1 MKKLL
6 LIASALLAFS
16 FFGCTPTTNPDT
28 GKSDVVTSTPDDSTG
43 GEETP
48 TPEPIDDLEIS
59 LAKANWGWGYNSE
72 SENASD
78 GSLLI
83 TLTGANG
90 AGSFGYN
97 PGADWSKYNT
107 LVVELGDSTKW
118 NGSTWAQTSI
128 KDHEGKDAKA
138 LNKGF
143 DVSKEA
149 QTLEVDLTA
158 GELVLTNINQISVQS
173 EKVGTVIH
181 VVKCYLTNK

>member
-28 GKSDVVTSTPDDSTG
+28 GKSDVSTPA
-43 GEETP
+43 
-48 TPEPIDDLEIS
+48 PEPIDDLEIS
-59 LAKANWGWGYNSE
+59 LDKANWGWGYYS
-72 SENASD
+72 SAENASD

-83 TLTGANG
+83 TLTAATG
-90 AGSFGYN
+90 AGSFGYGV

-107 LVVELGDSTKW
+107 LVVELGDSTDW
-118 NGSTWAQTSI
+118 NGSTWAQTTI
-128 KDHEGKDAKA
+128 KDHEGGDAKTLA
-138 LNKGF
+138 KGF
-143 DVSKEA
+143 DVSKKA

-158 GELVLTNINQISVQS
+158 GELVLTKINQVAVQGHT
-173 EKVGTVIH
+173 EGTVFQ

>member
-16 FFGCTPTTNPDT
+16 FFGCTQPSNPDT
-28 GKSDVVTSTPDDSTG
+28 GKSDVVP
-43 GEETP
+43 
-48 TPEPIDDLEIS
+48 PEPIDDLEIS
-59 LAKANWGWGYNSE
+59 LDVATWGWGYNSE
-72 SENASD
+72 VEKASD

-83 TLTGANG
+83 TLTGENG

-107 LVVELGDSTKW
+107 LVVELGDSTDW
-118 NGSTWAQTSI
+118 NGSSWAQTSI
-128 KDHEGKDAKA
+128 KDHEGGDDKA

-143 DVSKEA
+143 DVSKGA
-149 QTLEVDLTA
+149 QTLEVDLTS
-158 GELVLTNINQISVQS
+158 GQLVLTNINQISVQGN
-173 EKVGTVIH
+173 KVGTVIH